1 MNDLIF
7 NIVKDMPLEVL
18 YDILRH
24 ELTEKENNDDP
35 ETDQHI
41 AFTCSL
47 VIAKRLSIDKGI
59 ESMEDLEKNLRNP
72 FINLKNN

>member
-7 NIVKDMPLEVL
+7 NIVKDMPLEIL
-18 YDILRH
+18 YGILRH
-24 ELTEKENNDDP
+24 ELTEKENNNDP
-35 ETDQHI
+35 EMDQHI

-47 VIAKRLSIDKGI
+47 IIAKRLSIDKGI
-59 ESMEDLEKNLRNP
+59 ESMEDLKKDLQNP